1 MLPRFTGQR
10 AFNGVPT
17 YLHKNIY
24 LNQTNQVGGF
34 PCNTSG
40 PQTNYL
46 MRDIVLI
53 INLG

>member
-1 MLPRFTGQR
+1 MLPRLTGQR
-10 AFNGVPT
+10 AFNGVST
-17 YLHKNIY
+17 YLHIKIY

-40 PQTNYL
+40 PQTNFL